1 MPVERIGRYEIV
13 RTLGRGAMG
22 VVYLA
27 RDPIIDREVALK
39 TLRVDLDTDL
49 AEEFRERFMREARAA
64 GRLSHPGIVT
74 IHDVGEDPS
83 SGLVF
88 IAMEF
93 ARGRDLKEVLH
104 SGHRFRPAEAARIV
118 AEVATALDY
127 AHSMGVV
134 HRDVKPAN
142 IILTEGGRIRI
153 MDFGVARLESSNLTT
168 EGQFIG
174 TPNYMSPE
182 QVTGRPVDG
191 RSDLFSLGVVLFEL
205 LVGARPFPGES
216 IHEVTLKVVQA
227 PTPIP
232 SVVAPGVPAGF
243 NPIILKCLEK
253 EPDKRFQRGAE
264 LARILGALA
273 RALVGRDPADVGHTE
288 VHQADFATR
297 PGAAE
302 AGPDAARP
310 TTTDPGQPAAGAS
323 AAQPAAA
330 IPRAPLRQR
339 LIDRLPGPF
348 GREVEARWVVRILA
362 LWAALWLAVAGVLVT
377 MRDDGPFPAPSRGS
391 VRNLHLTFEALV
403 RGESQLDGG
412 DIQAAQSSAAVAL
425 DQAPASPAVR
435 RLAAATRAAAAAQR
449 SSAEV
454 RDRIAGLISEGRLLY
469 RQGRYG
475 AASERFRAVLE
486 LEPDNEIATSYLDL
500 ATERGRVRSAPAA
513 TAPER
518 TRSVFLQSAVP
529 TPRPTPGVA
538 RITVFFSS
546 PINAGSILV
555 TLDGE
560 TLDKIPFDFTRSGFL
575 GLKRRGSGQVRRVLL
590 APSGEHVVTVQ
601 LSDAERGLIGS
612 KLFHVDLKAGS
623 DWTLRADLP
632 EGTET
637 AAFYLV
643 KASGR

>member
-1 MPVERIGRYEIV
+1 
-13 RTLGRGAMG
+13 MG

-39 TLRVDLDTDL
+39 TLRVDLDSDF
-49 AEEFRERFMREARAA
+49 ADEFRERFMREARAA

-74 IHDVGEDPS
+74 IHDVGEDPTT
-83 SGLVF
+83 GLVF

-93 ARGRDLKEVLH
+93 ARGRDLKQVLQ
-104 SGHRFRPAEAARIV
+104 SGHRFRPAEAARVV
-118 AEVATALDY
+118 AEIAMALDY

-142 IILTEGGRIRI
+142 IILTDSGRIRI

-205 LVGARPFPGES
+205 LAGERPFAGES

-232 SVVAPGVPAGF
+232 SAVAPGVPAGF
-243 NPIILKCLEK
+243 NPIVLKCLEK

-264 LARILGALA
+264 LARVLGALA
-273 RALVGRDPADVGHTE
+273 RALVGRDPADIGRTE
-288 VHQADFATR
+288 VHQADLATR
-297 PGAAE
+297 PGAGDGEPGAPAPQAVPDTGGPS
-302 AGPDAARP
+302 AGTPVPPMTGTVP
-310 TTTDPGQPAAGAS
+310 TT
-323 AAQPAAA
+323 
-330 IPRAPLRQR
+330 PLRQR
-339 LIDRLPGPF
+339 LIDRLPEPL
-348 GREVEARWVVRILA
+348 GRQVETRWVVRILA
-362 LWAALWLAVAGVLVT
+362 VWAVLWLAVAGVLVAV
-377 MRDDGPFPAPSRGS
+377 RDDGPFPAPSSGS
-391 VRNLHLTFEALV
+391 ARNLHLTFEALV
-403 RGESQLDGG
+403 RGERQLQAG
-412 DIQAAQSSAAVAL
+412 DVQGAQASAAAAL

-435 RLAAATRAAAAAQR
+435 RLAAATRAAAAAER

-454 RDRIAGLISEGRLLY
+454 GERIASLISEGRQLY
-469 RQGRYG
+469 RQGRYS
-475 AASERFRAVLE
+475 AAGERFRAVLE
-486 LEPDNEIATSYLDL
+486 LEPDNEIATSYLEL
-500 ATERGRVRSAPAA
+500 ATERGRVRNAPAA
-513 TAPER
+513 TVPKR
-518 TRSVFLQSAVP
+518 TQLVVVPSAMP

-538 RITVFFSS
+538 RITVYFSS
-546 PINAGSILV
+546 PINAGNLLV

-560 TLDKIPFDFTRSGFL
+560 TLGLIPFDFTRSGFL
-575 GLKRRGSGQVRRVLL
+575 GLKRRGSGQVRRILL
-590 APSGEHVVTVQ
+590 APSGEHAIGVRLT
-601 LSDAERGLIGS
+601 DAERGAIGS
-612 KLFHVDLKAGS
+612 QLFHVDLTAGS

-632 EGTET
+632 EG
-637 AAFYLV
+637 AAAASFYLV

>member
-39 TLRVDLDTDL
+39 TLRVDLDSDL

-93 ARGRDLKEVLH
+93 ARGRDLKEVLQ

-118 AEVATALDY
+118 AEVAMALDY

-142 IILTEGGRIRI
+142 IILTDGGRIRI

-205 LVGARPFPGES
+205 LVGARPFAGES

-227 PTPIP
+227 ATPIP
-232 SVVAPGVPAGF
+232 SAVAPAVPAGF
-243 NPIILKCLEK
+243 NPIVLKCLEK
-253 EPDKRFQRGAE
+253 EPEKRFQRGAE
-264 LARILGALA
+264 LARVLGALA

-288 VHQADFATR
+288 VHQTDLGTR
-297 PGAAE
+297 PGDADVEPTAA
-302 AGPDAARP
+302 PP
-310 TTTDPGQPAAGAS
+310 
-323 AAQPAAA
+323 PAAA
-330 IPRAPLRQR
+330 VRASLRQR
-339 LIDRLPGPF
+339 LIERLPDPL
-348 GREVEARWVVRILA
+348 GREVEPRWVVRILA
-362 LWAALWLAVAGVLVT
+362 VWAALWLAAAAVLVT
-377 MRDDGPFPAPSRGS
+377 RRDDGPFPAPSPGA
-391 VRNLHLTFEALV
+391 VRNLHLTFEALI
-403 RGESQLDGG
+403 RGEDQLAAG
-412 DIQAAQSSAAVAL
+412 DVQDAQASATAAL

-435 RLAAATRAAAAAQR
+435 RLASAVRAAVAAER
-449 SSAEV
+449 SSTQV
-454 RDRIAGLISEGRLLY
+454 RERIASLISEGRQLY

-475 AASERFRAVLE
+475 AAGERFRTVLD
-486 LEPDNEIATSYLDL
+486 LEPDNEIATSYLEL
-500 ATERGRVRSAPAA
+500 ATERGRARSAPAA
-513 TAPER
+513 AAPER
-518 TRSVFLQSAVP
+518 TRLVIVPSVAP
-529 TPRPTPGVA
+529 TPRSTPGVA
-538 RITVFFSS
+538 RITVYFSS
-546 PINAGSILV
+546 PINAGSLLV

-560 TLDKIPFDFTRSGFL
+560 TLAQIPFDFTHSGFL

-590 APSGEHVVTVQ
+590 APSGNHDVGVELT
-601 LSDAERGLIGS
+601 DADRGPIGEQS
-612 KLFHVDLKAGS
+612 FRADLKAGS

-632 EGTET
+632 EGADT
-637 AAFYLV
+637 ATFYLV